1 MTTNPSIART
11 LPPGDRYVLLLYWV
25 LMGYALFGKGFAY
38 FGYQPIF
45 ISEFTFIAGLLA
57 LLRSGCLVA
66 LLASAPCLL
75 LATTMSWTPSR
86 TLPFVDVY
94 GVEALRDS
102 VIIIYGGFAFI
113 VAALLIED
121 HRRIATI
128 VRYYRTFEA
137 PMLGIWFWSLI
148 GFGIGTTMIYRYME
162 GRDPWRATSN
172 REPLPACA
180 R

>member
-11 LPPGDRYVLLLYWV
+11 LPPGDRYVLLLCCV
-25 LMGYALFGKGFAY
+25 LMGYALLGKGFAY
-38 FGYQPIF
+38 FGYRPIF
-45 ISEFTFIAGLLA
+45 VGEFTFIAGLLA

-75 LATTMSWTPSR
+75 LAMTISWTLSC
-86 TLPFVDVY
+86 TLPFVGIY

-121 HRRIATI
+121 YRR
-128 VRYYRTFEA
+128 
-137 PMLGIWFWSLI
+137 
-148 GFGIGTTMIYRYME
+148 
-162 GRDPWRATSN
+162 
-172 REPLPACA
+172 
-180 R
+180 